1 MEGGGTDTNS
11 GKAGI
16 AQCSGHGRQTGLPHM
31 PDACSEMEPLGTWKS
46 TRTEGRRLPEN
57 VDDFTEL
64 EFRAHVEHD
73 TRVRRV
79 ISAAHRAPLRVYRLR
94 G

>member
-1 MEGGGTDTNS
+1 MLRP
-11 GKAGI
+11 
-16 AQCSGHGRQTGLPHM
+16 RQTDRVAAYARRLLE
-31 PDACSEMEPLGTWKS
+31 EMEPLGTWKS

-64 EFRAHVEHD
+64 ELRAHVEHD